1 MSNKIS
7 DLGESWLLKF
17 IIDRISKIEDSILIP
32 GDDAFDFI
40 CHGRIICSGDMLVEH
55 TDIPPGMTLRQAGR
69 KAIVAV
75 ISDLAA
81 KGAHPRYIV
90 TQLGLRR
97 DMMIDEFIE
106 LWTGLEDACNEYR
119 VKIVGGDTNE
129 SNELVISVFG
139 IGFSEKP
146 IPRTGARPGDIV
158 ATTGQFGTTYTGLH
172 ALFNSIT
179 DKKWDRLRQSVLYP
193 RAKLSEGITIARLG
207 LATSS
212 IDSSDGLAA
221 SLQQLSQ
228 ASNVGFMIDKLPIDP
243 LAAEYA
249 YRYGLDVF
257 DAVMFGG
264 EEYELVVTLPESAID
279 KVNAE
284 LSKIGSRLIPIGT
297 TTEKKELNVAWQGSI
312 RKVISGG
319 WEHFTSKGLDRKRI
333 ISDSLNRATTHQK

>member
-1 MSNKIS
+1 MTIKIS
-7 DLGESWLLKF
+7 DVGESWLLKF
-17 IIDRISKIEDSILIP
+17 IISRLSKIEGSKLSP

-40 CHGRIICSGDMLVEH
+40 IPGRAICSGDTLVEH

-81 KGAHPRYIV
+81 KGAYPQYIV
-90 TQLGLRR
+90 IQLGLRE
-97 DMMIDEFIE
+97 DMELAQFEE
-106 LWTGLEDACNEYR
+106 LWAGFEDACNEYC

-129 SNELVISVFG
+129 SNELIISVFG
-139 IGFSEKP
+139 IGFAENL

-158 ATTGQFGTTYTGLH
+158 ATTGLFGTTYTGLH
-172 ALFNSIT
+172 ALFNLIT
-179 DKKWDRLRQSVLYP
+179 DEKWNRLRESVLYP
-193 RAKLSEGITIARLG
+193 RARLLEGITIARSG

-212 IDSSDGLAA
+212 IDSSDGLAT

-228 ASNVGFMIDKLPIDP
+228 ASDVGFFIDKLPTDP

-249 YRYGLDVF
+249 DQYGLDLF

-264 EEYELVVTLPESAID
+264 EEYELIVTLPESAIN
-279 KVNAE
+279 KINTE
-284 LSKIGSRLIPIGT
+284 LSKHGSKLIPIGT
-297 TTEKKELNVAWQGSI
+297 TTEKKELAVDWQGSI

-319 WEHFTSKGLDRKRI
+319 WEHFVSKGLVRKRD
-333 ISDSLNRATTHQK
+333 ISDSL